1 MVRGTSYM
9 FVTWPNVVK
18 TVTHEDVDMEG
29 LGGADVHAT
38 RSGVAHFAFDSEP
51 ECLAAVRELFDFIPQ
66 NNVELP
72 PRHKSVGPHDRQDE
86 GLLAIVPDHTEQTI
100 RHARGDPPGGGRRT
114 LLRGARSV
122 RR

>member
-1 MVRGTSYM
+1 
-9 FVTWPNVVK
+9 
-18 TVTHEDVDMEG
+18 MEG

-72 PRHKSVGPHDRQDE
+72 PRHESVDPHDR
-86 GLLAIVPDHTEQTI
+86 
-100 RHARGDPPGGGRRT
+100 
-114 LLRGARSV
+114 
-122 RR
+122 